1 MLALAARDRYK
12 GGYFCWR
19 GPSSDSGIPPP
30 VSVRECV
37 HVLCVCSCV
46 YGVSRHCNVEYRK
59 GMGMCEV
66 GPTTQHDFDVVWKD
80 LDFKIKVPFF
90 LPFFVL
96 SMLFAS
102 QAVHQCQPR
111 PLLPLLTQ

>member
-1 MLALAARDRYK
+1 VARVV
-12 GGYFCWR
+12 
-19 GPSSDSGIPPP
+19 IVATPPP
-30 VSVRECV
+30 VYVCV
-37 HVLCVCSCV
+37 HISCV
-46 YGVSRHCNVEYRK
+46 RSRVCGVTRHCNVEYRK

-80 LDFKIKVPFF
+80 LDFKIKVPIF

-102 QAVHQCQPR
+102 QAVH
-111 PLLPLLTQ
+111 